1 MSEVKRYHWA
11 GDHSDGIGYG
21 CMYDSV
27 ESGTKEMI
35 GAEDFDRVTAE
46 RDAALEE
53 LCARAGTIG
62 RLTGE
67 RAALQQRLTAAAEQD
82 DRNNRVLKI
91 AADEVLSL
99 EKRVGVLVGLLRD
112 VSESV
117 TGRQG
122 TFARIPADWF
132 DRRDAALKPAE
143 VSDESCEFCKGWGF
157 RANSETGADE
167 GCGACNGTGST
178 PSEDQP

>member
-1 MSEVKRYHWA
+1 MSDVKRYDFGIDIEGCYSQYA
-11 GDHSDGIGYG
+11 GE
-21 CMYDSV
+21 
-27 ESGTKEMI
+27 ESPQGEYVKFT
-35 GAEDFDRVTAE
+35 DFDRVTAE

-99 EKRVGVLVGLLRD
+99 EKRVGVLEGLLRD

-143 VSDESCEFCKGWGF
+143 CCTVSAQDRALLEAGDYTPEELFGIGGKPSCPKCAK
-157 RANSETGADE
+157 
-167 GCGACNGTGST
+167 
-178 PSEDQP
+178 